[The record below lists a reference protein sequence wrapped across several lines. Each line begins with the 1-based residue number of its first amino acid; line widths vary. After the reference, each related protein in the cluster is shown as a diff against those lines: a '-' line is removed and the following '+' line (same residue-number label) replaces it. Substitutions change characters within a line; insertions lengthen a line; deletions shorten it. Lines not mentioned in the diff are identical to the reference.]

1 MQPTHVQKGNN
12 TRIAR
17 NSVYMVIRMILVLIV
32 GFYTSRVV
40 LDLLGVVDYGVY
52 NLVAGFVAMF
62 GFLNSSLT
70 NGIQRFYNFELGR
83 HGSEGANA
91 IFNGA
96 ILIQIILA
104 LVVLLPAEMVGRW
117 YIENKMVLPAE
128 RISAAKLLFYFSL
141 LTFILHIIQVPFSA
155 AIIAHEKMGFYAL
168 GSFLQTFLTL
178 VFVLLLKYLDADYL
192 VLYGFS
198 ISFVAL
204 IVLMMNVIYCMFQFD
219 EAYVNLKSIKKRKLI
234 EMMSFSGWN
243 LFGTCGQIMKE
254 QGVNILLNM
263 FFGPVINA
271 ARGIANQVSGG
282 VTSFVMNISIPAN
295 PQIVQSY
302 AANEKERSISL
313 MQFISKICVCILAAI
328 ALPVMLEA
336 DFLLRIWLGKNVPA
350 HTAWFVVIILLNAFI
365 LTLNSSISTV
375 VHASGKMKAYQ
386 LSGGS
391 FSFISVA
398 MVYIVLLCGA
408 RPEIAL
414 LTLPITDC
422 LRQVAA
428 VIILHR
434 LEPLFGIGR
443 YLKDVVL
450 PFTLV
455 AISTLGTLIL
465 FRQLLEE
472 GFLRLIAVSA
482 ASAIFTCIY
491 TYMLGLSKSEKGVVR
506 QAIIA
511 RKFKQVR

>member
-1 MQPTHVQKGNN
+1 MKKNPRYK
-12 TRIAR
+12 RLAR
-17 NSVYMVIRMILVLIV
+17 NSGFMIIRMILVLVIS
-32 GFYTSRVV
+32 FYTSRLV
-40 LDLLGVVDYGVY
+40 LDILGVSDYGVY

-62 GFLNSSLT
+62 GFLNASLT

-83 HGSEGANA
+83 HGIEGANA
-91 IFNGA
+91 VLNGA
-96 ILIQIILA
+96 ILIQLLLA
-104 LVVLLPAEMVGRW
+104 LVILFPAEMIGSW

-128 RISAAKLLFYFSL
+128 RIPAAKLLFHFSL
-141 LTFILHIIQVPFSA
+141 LTFILHIVQVPFSA

-168 GSFLQTFLTL
+168 GSILQTFLTL
-178 VFVLLLKYLDADYL
+178 GFVLLLKSLDVDYL
-192 VLYGFS
+192 ILYGFI

-204 IVLMMNVIYCMFQFD
+204 IVLMMNVIYCKCQFV
-219 EAYVNLKSIKKRKLI
+219 EAYINLKSIRKRKLI

-243 LFGTCGQIMKE
+243 LFGTCGQILKE
-254 QGVNILLNM
+254 QGVNLLLNM
-263 FFGPVINA
+263 FFGPVVNA
-271 ARGIANQVSGG
+271 ARGIANQVSSG

-313 MQFISKICVCILAAI
+313 MLFISKICVCILAAI

-350 HTAWFVVIILLNAFI
+350 HTAYFVIILLLNAFI
-365 LTLNSSISTV
+365 STLNSSISTI
-375 VHASGKMKAYQ
+375 VHASGKMRLYQ

-391 FSFISVA
+391 FSFVSVA
-398 MVYIVLLCGA
+398 VVCIALLCDA
-408 RPEIAL
+408 SPEIAL
-414 LTLPITDC
+414 LTIPMTDC

-465 FRQLLEE
+465 FRQLLDE

-491 TYMLGLSKSEKGVVR
+491 TYMLGLSKSEKGGVR

>member
-1 MQPTHVQKGNN
+1 
-12 TRIAR
+12 
-17 NSVYMVIRMILVLIV
+17 MVLVLII
-32 GFYTSRVV
+32 GFYTSRVI
-40 LDLLGVVDYGVY
+40 LDLLGVTDYGIY

-83 HGSEGANA
+83 HGTSGANA
-91 IFNGA
+91 ILNSA
-96 ILIQIILA
+96 ILIQLLLA
-104 LVVLLPAEMVGRW
+104 LFILLPAELIGTW

-128 RISAAKLLFYFSL
+128 RVSAAKLLYHLSL

-155 AIIAHEKMGFYAL
+155 AIIAHEKMGVYAMASILQAFSTL
-168 GSFLQTFLTL
+168 GL
-178 VFVLLLKYLDADYL
+178 VLLIRYKNGDYL
-192 VLYGFS
+192 ILYGF
-198 ISFVAL
+198 IIAFVAL
-204 IVLMMNVIYCMFQFD
+204 LILTINIIYCKLQF
-219 EAYVNLKSIKKRKLI
+219 EEVYINLRSIRKKKLV

-243 LFGTCGQIMKE
+243 LFGTCGHILKE
-254 QGVNILLNM
+254 QGVNILLNI
-263 FFGPVINA
+263 FFGPVVNA
-271 ARGIANQVSGG
+271 ARGIANQVSSG
-282 VTSFVMNISIPAN
+282 VTNFVMNISVPAN

-450 PFTLV
+450 PFILV

-472 GFLRLIAVSA
+472 GFFRLITISL

-491 TYMLGLSKSEKGVVR
+491 TYLLGLSKIEKEVVR
-506 QAIIA
+506 QAILA
-511 RKFKQVR
+511 RKFKSSV

>member
-1 MQPTHVQKGNN
+1 
-12 TRIAR
+12 
-17 NSVYMVIRMILVLIV
+17 MVIRMLFVLIIS
-32 GFYTSRVV
+32 FYTSRVV
-40 LDLLGVVDYGVY
+40 LEILGVSDYGVY

-83 HGSEGANA
+83 NGQTGANSILNSA
-91 IFNGA
+91 L
-96 ILIQIILA
+96 LIQVLLGLII
-104 LVVLLPAEMVGRW
+104 LLPAEIIGIW

-128 RISAAKLLFYFSL
+128 RIESAKYLFQFSL
-141 LTFILHIIQVPFSA
+141 LTFIIHIVQVPFSA
-155 AIIAHEKMGFYAL
+155 AVIAHEKMGFYAIA
-168 GSFLQTFLTL
+168 SFLQAFCTL
-178 VFVLLLKYLDADYL
+178 VLILLVKYIHGDYL
-192 VLYGFS
+192 ILYGFIIAFVTLLIFIMYVTYCKAYFSETYLNFKS
-198 ISFVAL
+198 ISKA
-204 IVLMMNVIYCMFQFD
+204 
-219 EAYVNLKSIKKRKLI
+219 KLI
-234 EMMSFSGWN
+234 EMMTFSGWN
-243 LFGTCGQIMKE
+243 LFGTFGHILKE
-254 QGVNILLNM
+254 QGVNLLLNM
-263 FFGPVINA
+263 FFGPVVNA

-295 PQIVQSY
+295 PQIIQSY

-350 HTAWFVVIILLNAFI
+350 HTAYFVIIILLNAFI
-365 LTLNSSISTV
+365 LTLNSSISTI
-375 VHASGKMKAYQ
+375 VHASGKMKLYQ